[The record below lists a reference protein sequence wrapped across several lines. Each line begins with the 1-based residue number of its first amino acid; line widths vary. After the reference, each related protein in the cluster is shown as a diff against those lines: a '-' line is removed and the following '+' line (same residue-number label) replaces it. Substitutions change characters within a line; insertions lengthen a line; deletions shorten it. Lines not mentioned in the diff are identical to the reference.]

1 MTDLW
6 IRPWKS
12 NTMHHSSD
20 NPCQHVTNDPRVQ
33 TQAHANSVTPLLHH
47 STVLTNAGYSHSSQR
62 ANIRC
67 SHHTKLRIHSHSAEG
82 ADLSTLTAIFSNSSH
97 TECAHTEDPC
107 SCSLSGYWSLSS
119 LQPNSCSIHAHVW
132 RNIRSHYSHAQA
144 SVRMPPNGTN
154 VRILNYSLTP
164 LVNIHS
170 NVTSLV
176 AHISNNR

>member
-1 MTDLW
+1 MLG
-6 IRPWKS
+6 IMKKARAFKS
-12 NTMHHSSD
+12 W
-20 NPCQHVTNDPRVQ
+20 RVMLGI
-33 TQAHANSVTPLLHH
+33 P
-47 STVLTNAGYSHSSQR
+47 YSHSSQR

-67 SHHTKLRIHSHSAEG
+67 SHYTKLRMYSHSAAG
-82 ADLSTLTAIFSNSSH
+82 ADLSTLTAILSNESH

-144 SVRMPPNGTN
+144 RVRMSLNETN

-164 LVNIHS
+164 LVRTEGGRGVKRHAYA
-170 NVTSLV
+170 NVLLS
-176 AHISNNR
+176 